1 MHQAN
6 PGVFSYPF
14 FSYMRQVET
23 NPGLIDYTKD
33 KCAASNQRAEMEKW
47 ISRFWKIW
55 NKELL
60 KEKPSILRAFVKLR
74 GIPFLLVYLIRLLS
88 IIVTY
93 AITFSMKWLLAWAAD
108 PSSRWVAGLGY
119 GGLYAG
125 CYVVKAFLTSRYNYH
140 LYHQGHVFQ
149 HTLTRIVGEHLHR
162 MLPQARLQFG
172 SGTLTNLAT
181 TDNVQFDIIVRE
193 INQIVDLPVQL
204 VLSTV
209 LLVGLLDASSLW
221 GICVLVVLAPLSFL
235 FSRSS
240 AKLKRVVRAETDCR
254 VQKTSESIHGIRVIK
269 MNGWEEPMKE
279 AICRVREREMG
290 FIGQMENRK
299 NISDLLSNSAQI
311 LSSLLVVILQYGGK
325 DELSASTLF
334 PALSALGS
342 LKTPIM
348 ALPRSLG
355 KMLEGRQ
362 ILERYR
368 IFLLSEEYPEYE
380 RETGRSGETILH
392 ITPTVGK
399 SKGRR
404 GRKQAEWTLDDAE
417 EEMEFATTNSSI
429 DNSTHSNLGN
439 YGTNDPET
447 DLPAV
452 ELHNATFIRP
462 FSTIPA
468 FSSPK
473 PTANQKYRNADSSQ
487 TEPLLAAPSSSPSPS
502 LTPHYSPSDPSRA
515 VLSSLSVSFPRG
527 SHVVVFGSVG
537 CGKSSLL
544 SALLGELDCSEGAG
558 VVRGSVAFLP
568 QTPWL
573 LNATVEENIVFGS
586 DFDAERYRRVVE
598 KCCLE
603 ADLEMLPVGDQTE
616 IGERGMTLSGGQR
629 VRVALARACY
639 SQADVVLLDDPFAS
653 VDGNVEERLVRECV
667 GELLVGRTVI
677 CTTHHTGLVGDFD
690 WGVELGS
697 DGRIVRQGRPESF
710 TDLAAT
716 FGKRRDEEKE
726 ENNQHSPQT
735 NTHTQTQPTPSV
747 FTPTP
752 LPTSST
758 TRHAPTG
765 SPSLSP
771 STEYRLTTT
780 EEVSGKGLSGRVFKF
795 YFSSAPTLLLVL
807 AVVVN
812 VLAELC
818 YMCEPYALS
827 WLSSGSSTRGEV
839 TRRRPAFVVYLET
852 QILSLLFVFPRSATV
867 LTASIRAALHIHSVC
882 ISRLFSAPL
891 TYFDVTPTGRLLA
904 RFSKDLETVDT
915 TVPSAMV
922 YQVVTVFSIVSS
934 LVGTVVAF
942 PLIVVVLVPVLVLL
956 WKTNKTT
963 TEPTRRSRR
972 FLSVATTHVLHDL
985 LQQYSGMST
994 IHAFGKDGMFSER
1007 SMEVLDKK
1015 AFGNFLVNSGNRRFE
1030 LKLELETALIVTS
1043 LCVFAVI
1050 TKALGKSVGFLPVAL
1065 KLSAS
1070 LTESMS
1076 NQLRHKTFLEN
1087 EMTSV
1092 EKLEELSR
1100 IEQEPRRY
1108 VFSSPT
1114 TRNRGWPSAGEVEF
1128 KNVDVR
1134 YRPDLPLSLSS
1145 LSLKIA
1151 GGSKVGV
1158 VGRTG
1163 SGKSTL
1169 ILSLLRLVEAER
1181 GEIRIDGKDI
1191 QKEVGLHELRL
1202 GIGTT
1207 PQLPTLFE
1215 GSIRFNLDP
1224 FEEIADDSRIWGALD
1239 EVGMGEFVRSHAEG
1253 LDWRVAEDGG
1263 NLSVGQQQLIC
1274 LSRALLKKEKIILLD
1289 EATSSIDGQTDAMIQ
1304 RAIRTCFVDATVI
1317 TVAHRL
1323 VTVGDADV
1331 IVVME
1336 RGAVVESGRPA
1347 ELLRKEGSRFW
1358 EMGMANGES
1367 EFAKLKAMAEE
1378 KERQDEERKEKGRK
1392 DEELKM
1398 T

>member
-14 FSYMRQVET
+14 FSYMRQVEK

-55 NKELL
+55 NKELS
-60 KEKPSILRAFVKLR
+60 KEEPSILRAFVKLR
-74 GIPFLLVYLIRLLS
+74 GIPFLLVYLIRLFS

-325 DELSASTLF
+325 GELSASTLF

-355 KMLEGRQ
+355 KML
-362 ILERYR
+362 
-368 IFLLSEEYPEYE
+368 SEEYPEYK

-392 ITPTVGK
+392 IRSTVWK

-429 DNSTHSNLGN
+429 VNSTQSHLGN
-439 YGTNDPET
+439 DGSTDPQT
-447 DLPAV
+447 DHPAV

-502 LTPHYSPSDPSRA
+502 LTPHHSPSDPSRA
-515 VLSSLSVSFPRG
+515 VLSSLSLSFPRG
-527 SHVVVFGSVG
+527 SHVVVFGPVG

-697 DGRIVRQGRPESF
+697 DGQIVRQGRPESF

-726 ENNQHSPQT
+726 ENEQHSPQT
-735 NTHTQTQPTPSV
+735 NTHTQTQHTPSV

-758 TRHAPTG
+758 TRHAPNG

-780 EEVSGKGLSGRVFKF
+780 DEVSGKGLSGRVFKF
-795 YFSSAPTLLLVL
+795 SFSSAPTLLLVL

-827 WLSSGSSTRGEV
+827 WLSFRCVSGDADPVAAVRVPPLGDGSDGVDPS
-839 TRRRPAFVVYLET
+839 
-852 QILSLLFVFPRSATV
+852 
-867 LTASIRAALHIHSVC
+867 RAAHPLSVH
-882 ISRLFSAPL
+882 LSAVL
-891 TYFDVTPTGRLLA
+891 GASDVLRCDADRPSA
-904 RFSKDLETVDT
+904 CAVQQRFGDGGHDSAECDG
-915 TVPSAMV
+915 VPSGDGV
-922 YQVVTVFSIVSS
+922 
-934 LVGTVVAF
+934 LDCVVAGWDSGG
-942 PLIVVVLVPVLVLL
+942 VPADCDCAG
-956 WKTNKTT
+956 
-963 TEPTRRSRR
+963 SC
-972 FLSVATTHVLHDL
+972 SGVAVEDE
-985 LQQYSGMST
+985 QDDDRADSAFASQYSGMST

-1043 LCVFAVI
+1043 LCVCSEAV
-1050 TKALGKSVGFLPVAL
+1050 GVAD
-1065 KLSAS
+1065 
-1070 LTESMS
+1070 
-1076 NQLRHKTFLEN
+1076 R
-1087 EMTSV
+1087 
-1092 EKLEELSR
+1092 
-1100 IEQEPRRY
+1100 
-1108 VFSSPT
+1108 
-1114 TRNRGWPSAGEVEF
+1114 
-1128 KNVDVR
+1128 VDVEPTAAQDVPGER
-1134 YRPDLPLSLSS
+1134 DD
-1145 LSLKIA
+1145 
-1151 GGSKVGV
+1151 
-1158 VGRTG
+1158 
-1163 SGKSTL
+1163 
-1169 ILSLLRLVEAER
+1169 ER
-1181 GEIRIDGKDI
+1181 GEAGRA
-1191 QKEVGLHELRL
+1191 VSNRARTASLRVL
-1202 GIGTT
+1202 V
-1207 PQLPTLFE
+1207 
-1215 GSIRFNLDP
+1215 
-1224 FEEIADDSRIWGALD
+1224 ADD
-1239 EVGMGEFVRSHAEG
+1239 AESG
-1253 LDWRVAEDGG
+1253 LAECGRGGVQKRGRAISTRPASVAVVAVAEDCGREQGG
-1263 NLSVGQQQLIC
+1263 RGG
-1274 LSRALLKKEKIILLD
+1274 A
-1289 EATSSIDGQTDAMIQ
+1289 DGKWE
-1304 RAIRTCFVDATVI
+1304 VDADSI
-1317 TVAHRL
+1317 AASA
-1323 VTVGDADV
+1323 G
-1331 IVVME
+1331 
-1336 RGAVVESGRPA
+1336 
-1347 ELLRKEGSRFW
+1347 
-1358 EMGMANGES
+1358 
-1367 EFAKLKAMAEE
+1367 
-1378 KERQDEERKEKGRK
+1378 
-1392 DEELKM
+1392 
-1398 T
+1398 